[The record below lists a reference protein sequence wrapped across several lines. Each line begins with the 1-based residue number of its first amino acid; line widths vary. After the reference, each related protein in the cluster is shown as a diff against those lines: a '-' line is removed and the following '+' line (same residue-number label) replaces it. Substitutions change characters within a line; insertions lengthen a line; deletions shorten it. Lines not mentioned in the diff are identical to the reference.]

1 MSHTLD
7 LVTAPAT
14 EPVTTAEAKA
24 HMRVTGSDDDTYI
37 DALVVAARTHAETIT
52 RRAFITQ
59 TWDLYQDRFEGNEI
73 HLPNAPLI
81 SVTTVKYIDVDG
93 VLQTFTSDDYT
104 VHAFSSAPGEI
115 ELDLDKVWPV
125 TKSVDN
131 AVVTQFVAGYGAA
144 ADIPQ
149 PIKQA
154 MLMMIAHW
162 YENRE
167 TTIVGATIMEVPQAS
182 RMLLAPY
189 RVTGF

>member
-1 MSHTLD
+1 MSQTLD

-24 HMRVTGSDDDTYI
+24 HMRVTTADDDAYI
-37 DALVVAARTHAETIT
+37 ASLIVAARTHAEMIT

-59 TWDLYQDRFEGNEI
+59 TWDLFQDHFEGNEI
-73 HLPNAPLI
+73 HLPNAPLV

-93 VLQTFTSDDYT
+93 VLQTYSDSNYT
-104 VHAFSSAPGEI
+104 VHQFSSAPGEV
-115 ELDLDKVWPV
+115 ELDLDQVWPV
-125 TKSVDN
+125 TKMVDN
-131 AVVTQFVAGYGAA
+131 AVVTRFVAGYGAA
-144 ADIPQ
+144 AAVPQ

-154 MLMMIAHW
+154 ILMAVAHW

-167 TTIVGATIMEVPQAS
+167 STIVGVTIMEVPQAT
-182 RMLLAPY
+182 RMLLASY

>member
-7 LVTAPAT
+7 LVAAPAT

-24 HMRVTGSDDDTYI
+24 HARVTISDDDTYI
-37 DALVVAARTHAETIT
+37 DALVVAARTHCELTT

-59 TWDLYQDRFEGNEI
+59 TWDLYQDSFKGNEI

-93 VLQTFTSDDYT
+93 VLQTFSSGSYT
-104 VHAFSSAPGEI
+104 VHTFSSAPGEI
-115 ELDLDKVWPV
+115 TLDLDQVWPV
-125 TKSVDN
+125 TKNVDN
-131 AVVTQFVAGYGAA
+131 AVVTQFVAGYGNAA
-144 ADIPQ
+144 AVPE
-149 PIKQA
+149 PIKLA
-154 MLMMIAHW
+154 IKMLVAHW

-167 TTIVGATIMEVPQAS
+167 SVLVGLTAMPIPNAVT
-182 RMLLAPY
+182 MLLKPY